1 MLENKYKKQFVD
13 RLDVNQNAIN
23 ILKENNINTLWD
35 LSNYKTSQ
43 LVNIGIEQNIVDEI
57 ETRMELLGI
66 RLK

>member
-57 ETRMELLGI
+57 ETKMELLGI